1 MAFYITSRAQG
12 YFDKPSFRTRRVEDT
27 IDGVWFMLDL
37 AIEELCKTRFE
48 FATKQELME
57 QLLIPA
63 ATMTKTTDPTGLAN
77 QAFTQ
82 LKEIKKIVEIA

>member
-1 MAFYITSRAQG
+1 MTFYITSRAQG
-12 YFDKPSFRTRRVEDT
+12 PSDKPSFRTRKIEDT
-27 IDGVWFMLDL
+27 VDGVWFMLDL

-63 ATMTKTTDPTGLAN
+63 ATMTRSTNPEDLAN
-77 QAFTQ
+77 QAFSQ
-82 LKEIKKIVEIA
+82 LKAIKKIIEVV

>member
-12 YFDKPSFRTRRVEDT
+12 PSDKPSFRNRKIENT
-27 IDGVWFMLDL
+27 IDGVWISLDL
-37 AIEELCKTRFE
+37 NIEELCKTRFE
-48 FATKQELME
+48 FATEQEVMD

-63 ATMTKTTDPTGLAN
+63 AKMTSSTVPEKLAR